1 MAPTRGTCKMFRLS
15 NETEPV
21 IDSWQGVADV
31 PRKPWVGVTYF
42 FGKGSK
48 QLDKIAMLKPQT
60 KVHVTLR
67 DGTVVHADPAELRL
81 ASHKKVHHFDLH
93 TAQHPD
99 LRHARHFDLP
109 RSRRKGRFE
118 IPFGEFGS
126 EQNKNSN
133 SPGDRPHASRLGVI
147 LEQPA
152 TVAMP
157 RLGSDGV
164 GAEGPDPPGA
174 GHGGAHRDDAAR
186 QAPGPLHHGGIGGNG
201 PRGARARA
209 DASDDASSDDDS
221 AGSDQKDRGAIP
233 HQDRTMSA
241 SPRLGEAHGQQPR
254 PVHGVRGV
262 RKDVESGTLQGALLG
277 GDDSGVCGG
286 ARLPE
291 RKIVKKG
298 IAPETEGRFPSLR
311 DCYSSQPPPSSR
323 LAPRPLRRLLGHGH
337 PRASAR
343 SRSRRIWPRSTRKSE
358 GPMAEDG
365 KEPGSEGSEEIDLRK
380 LKPAECERIQKLAA
394 QRLEDRRQQHAREAR
409 QYEEKAHDRYTKPAG
424 PPKLKMALEAP
435 VETRKAPHEKNAKE
449 TEADT
454 VSISSGSFSEVAPVT
469 DND

>member
-1 MAPTRGTCKMFRLS
+1 MFRLS

-21 IDSWQGVADV
+21 IDSWKGVADV

-99 LRHARHFDLP
+99 LRRHARHFDLP

-221 AGSDQKDRGAIP
+221 AGSDQKGPRGDTTPRSNNVGITQTWRGARATTTASSWSAWRAERCGKRYP
-233 HQDRTMSA
+233 TRCPTRRRRFRCMWWSTATGTQDRQEGHRTGNRGPLSKLAGLLLVAAA
-241 SPRLGEAHGQQPR
+241 SLLAARSKTPSQAPR
-254 PVHGVRGV
+254 PRASSSK
-262 RKDVESGTLQGALLG
+262 RKVKESSDLAPINEKVGGADGGGWQGAGLGGLG
-277 GDDSGVCGG
+277 GDRPSEAQAGRVRADPEAGGPAPGKTDDSSTLAKLVSTRRRPTTGTRNRPV
-286 ARLPE
+286 R
-291 RKIVKKG
+291 
-298 IAPETEGRFPSLR
+298 
-311 DCYSSQPPPSSR
+311 QSSR
-323 LAPRPLRRLLGHGH
+323 WLWKHRWRRGKHPTRRTPRR
-337 PRASAR
+337 
-343 SRSRRIWPRSTRKSE
+343 
-358 GPMAEDG
+358 
-365 KEPGSEGSEEIDLRK
+365 
-380 LKPAECERIQKLAA
+380 
-394 QRLEDRRQQHAREAR
+394 
-409 QYEEKAHDRYTKPAG
+409 
-424 PPKLKMALEAP
+424 
-435 VETRKAPHEKNAKE
+435 